1 MTIFIKN
8 YFIRNSFRSV
18 IYFEQFD
25 MLKMFFFFF
34 GNECY

>member
-8 YFIRNSFRSV
+8 YFIRNSFR